1 MLPFKL
7 AAWARSSLMEKLS
20 PPAGSKAPN
29 AVSSRRTKVADVGA
43 DEGTPVTEDYKVPF
57 KFTGKISQVTIELLE
72 MKKTDLEDARQARK
86 AAALRKGLAD

>member
-1 MLPFKL
+1 MGTLLVNGKIV
-7 AAWARSSLMEKLS
+7 ATGRIESTQCCA
-20 PPAGSKAPN
+20 
-29 AVSSRRTKVADVGA
+29 SRRTKVADVGA